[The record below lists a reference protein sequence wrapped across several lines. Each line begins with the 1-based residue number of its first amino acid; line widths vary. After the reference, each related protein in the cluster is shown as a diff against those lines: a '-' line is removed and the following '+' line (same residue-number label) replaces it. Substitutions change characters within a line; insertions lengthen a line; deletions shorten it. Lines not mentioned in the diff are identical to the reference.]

1 MTGAVADEVWSDHC
15 RDPDLLIFDVTYG
28 AVWFEHA
35 ALMLVDYF
43 TGLMQS
49 CLVGLKS
56 VSAEYISL
64 LRQNRMR
71 RECAIM
77 KSNRR

>member
-1 MTGAVADEVWSDHC
+1 MTGAVADEDWSDLC
-15 RDPDLLIFDVTYG
+15 RDLDPLIFDVTYG

-35 ALMLVDYF
+35 ALMLVDDF

-56 VSAEYISL
+56 VSAECISL
-64 LRQNRMR
+64 L
-71 RECAIM
+71 
-77 KSNRR
+77 